1 MVISVKNAEDLISF
15 FWNNILKF
23 SKRFHFKLKEVNS
36 KIIYS
41 RNETPFVKEKR
52 RKNIKINNLKRRKLL
67 DLVNSKVLKLKEAA
81 NLLEINQSSAKTI
94 YRTFKLE
101 KRISKKNIIEENYLR
116 EIFEKEKNLI
126 KEDESK

>member
-1 MVISVKNAEDLISF
+1 MK
-15 FWNNILKF
+15 
-23 SKRFHFKLKEVNS
+23 VNS

-52 RKNIKINNLKRRKLL
+52 RRNIKINNLKRRKLL

-94 YRTFKLE
+94 YRTFRKSSQ
-101 KRISKKNIIEENYLR
+101 KNKKKVFSLCLPKIASDFTPL
-116 EIFEKEKNLI
+116 
-126 KEDESK
+126 

>member
-1 MVISVKNAEDLISF
+1 MK
-15 FWNNILKF
+15 
-23 SKRFHFKLKEVNS
+23 VNS